1 MKIIFEDY
9 TPQTV
14 KKYAKIA
21 LDYFNKTG
29 MKKFKV
35 NRVLFDFSLSDR
47 PRFYAESQ
55 NTKYFFTIGG

>member
-14 KKYAKIA
+14 KKYSKLA
-21 LDYFNKTG
+21 LEHYNKTG

-35 NRVLFDFSLSDR
+35 NRVLFDFSLTER

-55 NTKYFFTIGG
+55 NTKYFFTIGD